1 MAQILIG
8 GDRSNRQQLEKWLDT
23 WGLQSAPLGP
33 GSHPATVPVDE
44 ASAVIY
50 ACGPEAPP
58 LPGNPGPASATAPL
72 LLVGDGT
79 GAQLDSWAW
88 THVQDPGP
96 DGGRLAAALRPCLE
110 ASAVR
115 NPSSPG
121 FRDFLNHELRT
132 PLTAAGTALQT
143 LALQLER
150 AGGQPL
156 DLVDIALRNVRR
168 LEQTVDW
175 ACDYLAVEPDH
186 GSGDTGGATNLTD
199 LLQDLDEVDAP
210 MQLSW
215 ATGAGDWYAP
225 VDIDRERWRRI
236 LRQVLRAV
244 GFQAPGQAVHL
255 ELSTLSGAPGESGL
269 LLAFQVAPADQND
282 QVQRTGATDE
292 AEQLRRLLAFT
303 VNPDLARR
311 LSLRFDVVRHTGHL
325 RLRVLVPMA
334 MAAPEPQTA

>member
-1 MAQILIG
+1 MARILIG
-8 GDRSNRQQLEKWLDT
+8 GDRSNRHQIEGWLDT
-23 WGLQSAPLGP
+23 WGLRSAPLSSGL
-33 GSHPATVPVDE
+33 HPATVPAGD

-58 LPGNPGPASATAPL
+58 VPDESPTAAAVAPL
-72 LLVGDGT
+72 LLVGDAT
-79 GAQLDSWAW
+79 GARLGDCAW
-88 THVQDPGP
+88 THVDDPGP

-110 ASAVR
+110 AAMGDDQTGA
-115 NPSSPG
+115 G

-150 AGGQPL
+150 AGGQSL

-175 ACDYLAVEPDH
+175 ACDYLASEPDNEMPTV
-186 GSGDTGGATNLTD
+186 GELNCLTD
-199 LLQDLDEVDAP
+199 LLQDLDELDVSVP
-210 MQLSW
+210 LSW
-215 ATGAGDWYAP
+215 ATGAGDWDAP
-225 VDIDRERWRRI
+225 VDVSRERWRRL

-244 GFQAPGQAVHL
+244 GYQAPGQSVHL
-255 ELSTLSGAPGESGL
+255 ELSTVAEDSNEPGL
-269 LLAFQVAPADQND
+269 LLVFQLEPADAGD
-282 QVQRTGATDE
+282 QVQRTGAEDE

-311 LSLRFDVVRHTGHL
+311 LRLRFDVVRLTGHL
-325 RLRVLVPMA
+325 RLRLLLPVGIL
-334 MAAPEPQTA
+334 APELQPI